1 MTDRPWQRGDKIIA
15 HKGTDFELTCWL
27 TRKIKRG
34 GWYVSYTPD
43 LKQEFSWFR
52 LTSLTPADPEPT
64 PKVVAIDPV
73 VDLKN
78 LDHIDLVT
86 QHLCYSLGRAM
97 ECLWEADQGDPA
109 TSLRELRKAQHHIQ
123 VEIVRR
129 GWKETNG

>member
-1 MTDRPWQRGDKIIA
+1 MTDRPWQRGDKMIA

-27 TRKIKRG
+27 SRLEYGI
-34 GWYVSYTPD
+34 WYVT
-43 LKQEFSWFR
+43 
-52 LTSLTPADPEPT
+52 LTSDRSGYCARYCEEDLVPADPEPDI
-64 PKVVAIDPV
+64 KVVATDPV
-73 VDLKN
+73 VDLNN

-109 TSLRELRKAQHHIQ
+109 TSLRELRKAQHYIQ